1 MTRTE
6 REILRPLAARCVRVA
21 GGGDADG
28 LEFGFSTVV
37 LGVAGGFVNYDGFIT
52 RVRASCEF
60 GYASVFEE
68 VGFDVIVDVD
78 DRWHGTVG
86 PCTRWRALMIAAA
99 SVAMVVGVW
108 LLTVVS
114 STHDYPLPP
123 TSTFGTLGIEPTL
136 VHR

>member
-1 MTRTE
+1 MMRVWV
-6 REILRPLAARCVRVA
+6 CV
-21 GGGDADG
+21 
-28 LEFGFSTVV
+28 
-37 LGVAGGFVNYDGFIT
+37 GVYSG
-52 RVRASCEF
+52 S
-60 GYASVFEE
+60 
-68 VGFDVIVDVD
+68 GFDVIVDVD
-78 DRWHGTVG
+78 DRWDGTVG
-86 PCTRWRALMIAAA
+86 PCTRWRALIIAAA